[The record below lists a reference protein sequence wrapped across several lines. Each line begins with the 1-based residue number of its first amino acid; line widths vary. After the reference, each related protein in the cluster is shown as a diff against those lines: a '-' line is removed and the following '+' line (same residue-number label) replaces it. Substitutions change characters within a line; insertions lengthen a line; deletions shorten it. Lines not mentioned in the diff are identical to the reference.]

1 MEPVKK
7 DGMEGLYQALLQR
20 AAEARETAYCPY
32 SGFAVGAALLCAD
45 GTVYSGCNIECAS
58 LSPGSCA
65 ERTAFFRAVGDGKR
79 EFLAIAIAGGPA
91 HEPPRELCPPCGV
104 CRQTKSGIPWRSC
117 CPFPLGRSS
126 WESGKSVEAC
136 FPCLWEQAPEKE
148 AVLCAWWISFTK
160 NGRAVN

>member
-32 SGFAVGAALLCAD
+32 SGFAACA
-45 GTVYSGCNIECAS
+45 GRSC
-58 LSPGSCA
+58 GSS
-65 ERTAFFRAVGDGKR
+65 
-79 EFLAIAIAGGPA
+79 AGRILRSFSQT
-91 HEPPRELCPPCGV
+91 E
-104 CRQTKSGIPWRSC
+104 QTKSGIPWRSC